1 MGTIRTIRIITN
13 QIHNVTKLGL
23 SIPANCA
30 DSHRLSMAPARVLAR
45 CAFHIVFAPSD
56 MAVAHALSLT
66 EYLKRRTTYTESQ
79 HTKAHRL
86 KSCHQSVAI

>member
-1 MGTIRTIRIITN
+1 
-13 QIHNVTKLGL
+13 VTKLGL
-23 SIPANCA
+23 SILANCA
-30 DSHRLSMAPARVLAR
+30 DSYKLSMVPARLLAR
-45 CAFHIVFAPSD
+45 CPLHIVFVSSD

-66 EYLKRRTTYTESQ
+66 EYLKRKTTYTESL